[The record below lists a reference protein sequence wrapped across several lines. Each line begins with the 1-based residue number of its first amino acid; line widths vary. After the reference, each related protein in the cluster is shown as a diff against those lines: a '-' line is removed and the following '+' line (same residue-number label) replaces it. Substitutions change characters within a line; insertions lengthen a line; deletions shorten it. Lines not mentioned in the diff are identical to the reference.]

1 MVGQIL
7 MHHFTALAPEPRLFE
22 EVEPANILENS
33 LVLDLDNFPEL
44 QWLSLYLK
52 RLAWLHSQRD
62 QINDAI
68 RAIAREGEI
77 YRSEWIEPY
86 TKTKG
91 GKSYTYHQLRW
102 LTGDRRPSGQPR
114 VKTKHLSHKQV
125 GEARAAI
132 ARGHQAKALEKQRQ
146 RINEEISALRELVR
160 ETDRAL
166 QQQIYQNF

>member
-1 MVGQIL
+1 MQYI
-7 MHHFTALAPEPRLFE
+7 TALVPEPCSFE
-22 EVEPANILENS
+22 ELGGSEILGNS
-33 LVLDLDNFPEL
+33 IVLDMGNFPEL

-52 RLAWLHSQRD
+52 RLDWLHSQRD

-68 RAIAREGEI
+68 RAIAREGEV

-102 LTGDRRPSGQPR
+102 FTGDRRPSGQPR
-114 VKTKHLSHKQV
+114 AKTKHLSYKQV

-132 ARGHQAKALEKQRQ
+132 ARGHQVKALEKQRQ
-146 RINEEISALRELVR
+146 HLDEEISALRHLVR
-160 ETDRAL
+160 GIGRTL
-166 QQQIYQNF
+166 QRQIYQNF

>member
-1 MVGQIL
+1 MQ
-7 MHHFTALAPEPRLFE
+7 HFTALAPEPGSFD
-22 EVEPANILENS
+22 EVEPENILGSS
-33 LVLDLDNFPEL
+33 LVLDLGNFPEL

-52 RLAWLHSQRD
+52 RLDWLRSQQG

-68 RAIAREGEI
+68 RAIAREGEV

-102 LTGDRRPSGQPR
+102 FTGDRRPSGQPR
-114 VKTKHLSHKQV
+114 AKTKHLSYKQV

-132 ARGHQAKALEKQRQ
+132 ARGHQVKALEKQRQ
-146 RINEEISALRELVR
+146 HLDEEISALRHLVR
-160 ETDRAL
+160 GIGRTL
-166 QQQIYQNF
+166 QRQIYQNF

>member
-1 MVGQIL
+1 MQYI
-7 MHHFTALAPEPRLFE
+7 TALVPEPCSFE
-22 EVEPANILENS
+22 ELGGSDILGNS
-33 LVLDLDNFPEL
+33 IVLDLNNFPEL

-52 RLAWLHSQRD
+52 RLNCLSNQRD

-68 RAIAREGEI
+68 RAIAREGEV

-91 GKSYTYHQLRW
+91 SKSYTYHQLRW
-102 LTGDRRPSGQPR
+102 LTGDRRPSGQPK

-132 ARGHQAKALEKQRQ
+132 ARGHQVKALEKQRQ
-146 RINEEISALRELVR
+146 RIDEEISALRQLVR
-160 ETDRAL
+160 GTGRTL
-166 QQQIYQNF
+166 QQQIYQNL